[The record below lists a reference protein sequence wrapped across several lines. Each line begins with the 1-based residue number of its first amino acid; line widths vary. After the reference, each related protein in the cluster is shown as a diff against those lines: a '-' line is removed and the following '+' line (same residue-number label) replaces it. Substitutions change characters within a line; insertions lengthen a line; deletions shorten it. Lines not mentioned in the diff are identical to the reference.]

1 MPCYCV
7 KFVNRLLSSNGH
19 PFTAVQRTVRVLA
32 DDPDHAARL
41 AQRRFE
47 ELEHVPDWRNHAQ
60 IVQVEIEENGVTAP
74 DAES

>member
-7 KFVNRLLSSNGH
+7 KFVNKLLSSNGH

-32 DDPDHAARL
+32 DDPDQAAQL

-47 ELEHVPDWRNHAQ
+47 ELGHVTDWRNHAQ
-60 IVQVEIEENGVTAP
+60 RVEVELDENGVKAP
-74 DAES
+74 DVNS

>member
-7 KFVNRLLSSNGH
+7 KFVNKLLSSNGH

-32 DDPDHAARL
+32 DDPDQAAQL

-47 ELEHVPDWRNHAQ
+47 ELEHVTDWRNHAQ
-60 IVQVEIEENGVTAP
+60 RVEVELDENGVKAP
-74 DAES
+74 DVNS